1 MHTQNNGYNMKMSSK
16 YDQSGTE
23 PSFLPPQG
31 LLSRSSR
38 PRGERGCVSLP
49 KPHAVSRGS
58 LTIPPQSHFQKTF
71 LLIYFL
77 KMGVCKTCDFSNSTL
92 SYVGN
97 LFTSRRPRCSKVLF
111 WKVRGKVESSFFI
124 LYTQA
129 PIKGQEIFAKGGGHF
144 PAAKRGPFFCHF
156 SSEIKVYITKTNRPR
171 RPAHRST
178 RLGWGSAHLRSLRP
192 LSVVVRTRWGLSSN
206 WAGGVTHRRPPRRP
220 GLRVGERCPRRPA
233 SRPAR
238 PQRPPSAHSSG
249 RHSSRPA
256 TPVAP
261 GSAASGAGL
270 VQGLS
275 WRLGGGS
282 A

>member
-1 MHTQNNGYNMKMSSK
+1 MNFNKILTKMFCGFFFTTSTFIRHFRTYRKVFQKSTWHCQLLYTIVRNKMHTQNNGYNMKMSSK

-58 LTIPPQSHFQKTF
+58 LTIPSQSHFQKTF

-111 WKVRGKVESSFFI
+111 
-124 LYTQA
+124 
-129 PIKGQEIFAKGGGHF
+129 
-144 PAAKRGPFFCHF
+144 
-156 SSEIKVYITKTNRPR
+156 
-171 RPAHRST
+171 
-178 RLGWGSAHLRSLRP
+178 
-192 LSVVVRTRWGLSSN
+192 
-206 WAGGVTHRRPPRRP
+206 
-220 GLRVGERCPRRPA
+220 
-233 SRPAR
+233 
-238 PQRPPSAHSSG
+238 
-249 RHSSRPA
+249 
-256 TPVAP
+256 
-261 GSAASGAGL
+261 
-270 VQGLS
+270 
-275 WRLGGGS
+275 
-282 A
+282 